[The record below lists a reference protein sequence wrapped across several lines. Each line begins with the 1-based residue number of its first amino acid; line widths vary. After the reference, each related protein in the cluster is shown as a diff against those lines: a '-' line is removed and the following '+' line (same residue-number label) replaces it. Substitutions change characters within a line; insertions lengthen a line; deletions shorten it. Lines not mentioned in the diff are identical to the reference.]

1 MSKNILIICPHD
13 DDESVGMMGTLLKYT
28 EEGNNIIK
36 IILSSGEMSHPH
48 LKKEVISE
56 IRKKET
62 KKIAKNIGIK
72 ELIFF
77 DLPDATFQKKIN
89 QQKTK
94 EKLKR
99 IINKY
104 KPNKIFTVSDKDT
117 HPQHRIV
124 NKVVLGV
131 VDSIKTPYP
140 VYTFQVWNIFTEN
153 LPELYINI
161 SDYFR
166 EKIRVMKQHKSQWAS
181 IYLQLIPVYFRAKL
195 NGIKHGCKYAEI
207 FYKIR

>member
-89 QQKTK
+89 Q
-94 EKLKR
+94 
-99 IINKY
+99 
-104 KPNKIFTVSDKDT
+104 
-117 HPQHRIV
+117 
-124 NKVVLGV
+124 
-131 VDSIKTPYP
+131 
-140 VYTFQVWNIFTEN
+140 
-153 LPELYINI
+153 
-161 SDYFR
+161 
-166 EKIRVMKQHKSQWAS
+166 
-181 IYLQLIPVYFRAKL
+181 
-195 NGIKHGCKYAEI
+195 
-207 FYKIR
+207 